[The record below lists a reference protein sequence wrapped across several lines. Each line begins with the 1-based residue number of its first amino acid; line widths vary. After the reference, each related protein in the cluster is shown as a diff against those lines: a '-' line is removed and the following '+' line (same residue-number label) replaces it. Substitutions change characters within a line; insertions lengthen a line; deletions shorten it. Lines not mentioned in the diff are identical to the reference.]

1 MAKVLKKRNWA
12 FVVYPESAPE
22 KWIEQL
28 QLSGAQFAISPL
40 HDKDLNAT
48 GEPKK
53 AHWHERLNAPKP
65 IPLEQVRGYYRYLTH
80 KDNPRRHSMT
90 ENDIQTLNGF
100 DIRDFVEMTK
110 SEVNAK
116 N

>member
-1 MAKVLKKRNWA
+1 MYLLFLFAGKGGFYFGKILKKEIGRLLYILNL
-12 FVVYPESAPE
+12 PSD
-22 KWIEQL
+22 WIEQL

-53 AHWHERLNAPKP
+53 AHWHVIVVYGSPTTESNVKSLTERLNAPKP

-80 KDNPRRHSMT
+80 KR
-90 ENDIQTLNGF
+90 
-100 DIRDFVEMTK
+100 
-110 SEVNAK
+110 
-116 N
+116 